1 VVRFALAVVVALLT
15 FSTSGV
21 SALLVPEPCSAFEP
35 PGQEDGA
42 CPPTC
47 VRCACCARAAE
58 TVIPPL
64 EGSLEI
70 TVADVQ
76 VATFRLANAQP
87 RDILH
92 VPRLR
97 LS

>member
-1 VVRFALAVVVALLT
+1 MRFALAVIVALLT
-15 FSTSGV
+15 FSASGV
-21 SALLVPEPCSAFEP
+21 SALIVAEPCTGDEQ

-58 TVIPPL
+58 TVIPQAEDSP
-64 EGSLEI
+64 EV

-92 VPRLR
+92 VPKLR
-97 LS
+97 LA